1 MEEAFGLMDYN
12 KDGRIDFDDILDVI
26 LDLMKKKRKEKLTG
40 PQKKQLV
47 FQELEIMFGSEI
59 LANFKPILNQFV
71 DFCYKKFIK
80 KCSKI
85 CC

>member
-12 KDGRIDFDDILDVI
+12 KDGKIDFDDILDVT
-26 LDLMKKKRKEKLTG
+26 LDLMKKKRKDKLTG

-47 FQELEIMFGSEI
+47 FQELEIMFESEI
-59 LANFKPILNQFV
+59 LEKFKPILNQFV